1 MHMAY
6 VKDVTQISSHDFEV
20 AKKHIEAFS
29 RKTPRDIKLPAV
41 ETDGSY
47 FGWLGSSHKVEGSEL
62 NEITQKIQKYMIE
75 INLLQID
82 FVKEFGEIYKALEA
96 LDKDYIDKIKISIN
110 EIELTNDKLKQSQID
125 LDDSIETQN
134 IIIEKLKKIADETRE
149 KSRALDGKI
158 AKTNN
163 NLHAVDKK
171 LNEFINIQE
180 KVRAK
185 FDGLIDEINAK
196 GRSLENKIKKVD
208 GDTQNLAERL
218 KTSTDKLQELTTKFK
233 SATQETRTEFEIIK
247 SDLSNIQSNIENT
260 QKELDK
266 KIKRNE
272 EYARSIDNDLKK
284 RAEETGVEIQAL
296 KNDILGYQA
305 NQRQLTESIGVV
317 QGRLDK
323 YSRLEEVDGLISKC
337 IQNDEDLQVNVDEIS
352 KQVTVMNACID
363 NNQKSIQNELQKIN
377 VELSAKI
384 KNAYILI
391 GIEIVVILLLAGY
404 IFVGM

>member
-1 MHMAY
+1 M
-6 VKDVTQISSHDFEV
+6 
-20 AKKHIEAFS
+20 
-29 RKTPRDIKLPAV
+29 
-41 ETDGSY
+41 
-47 FGWLGSSHKVEGSEL
+47 
-62 NEITQKIQKYMIE
+62 N
-75 INLLQID
+75 
-82 FVKEFGEIYKALEA
+82 
-96 LDKDYIDKIKISIN
+96 
-110 EIELTNDKLKQSQID
+110 
-125 LDDSIETQN
+125 
-134 IIIEKLKKIADETRE
+134 
-149 KSRALDGKI
+149 
-158 AKTNN
+158 
-163 NLHAVDKK
+163 AVDKK

-180 KVRAK
+180 NVRAK
-185 FDGLIDEINAK
+185 FDGLINEINAK
-196 GRSLENKIKKVD
+196 ARSLENKIKKVD

-218 KTSTDKLQELTTKFK
+218 KTSTDKLQELTTKFN
-233 SATQETRTEFEIIK
+233 SATQETQKEFKIIK

-260 QKELDK
+260 KKELDK
-266 KIKRNE
+266 KIKCNE

-337 IQNDEDLQVNVDEIS
+337 IQNDEDLKVNVDEIS

-363 NNQKSIQNELQKIN
+363 NNQKSTQNELQKIN

-384 KNAYILI
+384 KNTYIFI

-404 IFVGM
+404 IFIGM